1 MCTPCLL
8 CPLGCYG
15 YKPHLLSFIPE
26 AHFSFF
32 GPNMIIY
39 KINQHSSEL
48 PYEASPW
55 LPFMFSS
62 KLSQE
67 NDFIFQK

>member
-1 MCTPCLL
+1 MDVEDDLRPGIVVHVC
-8 CPLGCYG
+8 G
-15 YKPHLLSFIPE
+15 LSPQHSGGI
-26 AHFSFF
+26 F